1 MRRNKLFTAVALL
14 ALGTSPVFAANKD
27 MVQLQTQVQAIQDQ
41 LTQMKQSFDERMGVM
56 RNLVEQ
62 STDTMNKLN
71 GTMSELQKSLVQQHT
86 DSGTRNDQLSG
97 QIQALNDSVD
107 ELKARLNK
115 MSQQLD
121 AMQAA
126 GQNLN
131 TAPAGT
137 TGAPGTPGATVA
149 PGTGGVPQASAPPP
163 DVLYNNALRDYN
175 SANYQLAVQEF
186 ADYMKYY
193 PTTDLAG
200 NAQFYLADIE
210 YRQGNYEQ
218 AVKDYD
224 KVLEMYP
231 GGNKAQAAQLKKGY
245 ALLELGQR
253 SAGIKELN
261 SLVQRYPRSI
271 EAQQARDRLRKLGA
285 TASSTKPSA
294 SRP

>member
-1 MRRNKLFTAVALL
+1 MKRHKLFTAFALL
-14 ALGTSPVFAANKD
+14 ALCASPVFAANKD

-71 GTMSELQKSLVQQHT
+71 GTMSDLQKSLAQQHT
-86 DSGTRNDQLSG
+86 DSGTRADQLSG

-121 AMQAA
+121 TMQAA
-126 GQNLN
+126 AQNLN
-131 TAPAGT
+131 AAPAGTTAAPGT
-137 TGAPGTPGATVA
+137 TGAPGA
-149 PGTGGVPQASAPPP
+149 PGGVPQAAAPPP

-186 ADYMKYY
+186 GDYMKYY
-193 PTTDLAG
+193 PTTELAG

-261 SLVQRYPRSI
+261 SLVQRYPRTI

-285 TASSTKPSA
+285 TASSAKPSA